1 MLASGE
7 VQLLMC
13 AFLYGSLTVA
23 FRLLYS
29 LDGPPAPSMASF
41 VRGILAA
48 LCFVPSL
55 LSKKDPNEKALGAGF
70 WWAAFELAFWNL
82 GAQGL
87 LNAGLLFT
95 EASRASFLT
104 QTSVVLTPVLSLFF
118 GEKIGGNVW
127 AACVLALVG
136 VVTIAQ
142 AESGAAAAGA
152 AAAATTS
159 IGGLNLGDVLCL
171 AGAASWSMYILRLA
185 RFASAGVPS
194 MALQAYKTIILA
206 GMYGMWVV
214 YDAIVGGSVTA
225 LWAGAASV
233 TAWMIIAYSAI
244 GPGAVADVMQAQAQ
258 EKVKASQ
265 ANVILS
271 AEPLMAALLGVLILG
286 ETLPAAAA
294 VGGALIVVASLLASG
309 VLGWG
314 SDKAK

>member
-1 MLASGE
+1 
-7 VQLLMC
+7 
-13 AFLYGSLTVA
+13 
-23 FRLLYS
+23 
-29 LDGPPAPSMASF
+29 MASF
-41 VRGILAA
+41 VRGVLAA
-48 LCFVPSL
+48 LCFVPAL
-55 LSKKDPNEKALGAGF
+55 LSKKDPSEKAQGVGF
-70 WWAAFELAFWNL
+70 WLAAFELAFWNL

-104 QTSVVLTPVLSLFF
+104 QTSVVLTPVLSLAF

-136 VVTIAQ
+136 VVTIAN
-142 AESGAAAAGA
+142 AESGAAAAS
-152 AAAATTS
+152 AATTS

-171 AGAASWSMYILRLA
+171 GGAASWSMYILRLA

-214 YDAIVGGSVTA
+214 YDASVGGSVVA

-233 TAWMIIAYSAI
+233 AAWLIIAYSAI

-271 AEPLMAALLGVLILG
+271 AEPLFAALLGVLILG

-294 VGGALIVVASLLASG
+294 VGGALIVIASLLASG

-314 SDKAK
+314 GDKSNEEGK